1 MRQTGDEDRLQTGK
15 VASDGT
21 VVYTGC
27 LAERIQVGHGE
38 LIVQPVEYFTEII
51 RAGKLG
57 DICRGGKLRHQ
68 QAAVFEADIDYGK
81 GRPEMNIVTETLV
94 HPVIE
99 RSDIESGKDHAETES
114 HQSVTLHGTQEVFF
128 PQTGRFHAIAAQS
141 DGSVH
146 PTAGE

>member
-21 VVYTGC
+21 VAYADFLT
-27 LAERIQVGHGE
+27 ERIQVGHGE
-38 LIVQPVEYFTEII
+38 LIVQPIEYFTEII
-51 RAGKLG
+51 RAGQFG

-68 QAAVFEADIDYGK
+68 QAAVFEADVDYGE
-81 GRPEMNIVTETLV
+81 GRPEMNVVTETLV

-99 RSDIESGKDHAETES
+99 RSDIKGGKNHTETEG

-128 PQTGRFHAIAAQS
+128 PKQVSFTQ
-141 DGSVH
+141 
-146 PTAGE
+146 

>member
-21 VVYTGC
+21 VAYTGC

-51 RAGKLG
+51 RAGQLG

-68 QAAVFEADIDYGK
+68 QAAVFEADIDHGK

-94 HPVIE
+94 HPVI
-99 RSDIESGKDHAETES
+99 
-114 HQSVTLHGTQEVFF
+114 
-128 PQTGRFHAIAAQS
+128 GRFVVICNLWSLLSIYIISSKATIS
-141 DGSVH
+141 SS
-146 PTAGE
+146 PST